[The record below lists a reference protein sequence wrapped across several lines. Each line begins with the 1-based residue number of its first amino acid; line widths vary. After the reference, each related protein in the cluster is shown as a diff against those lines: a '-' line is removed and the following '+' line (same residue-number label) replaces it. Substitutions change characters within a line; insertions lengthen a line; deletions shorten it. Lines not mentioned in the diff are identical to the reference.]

1 MTARALIA
9 IAALALPT
17 FAQAGGLADI
27 EIYDRTS
34 GRTLAIH
41 EHRGQLYVA
50 GEPQHQY
57 ELRIRNHSAGRVLAV
72 TSVDGVNVITGE
84 TAAEQQSGYV
94 IGASDSVAIEG
105 WRKSLDDVAVF
116 YFTRLRDSY
125 AARTGRPHDVGVIG
139 VALFSERQYC
149 CAKRYD
155 KVAEADA
162 APAAAGA
169 RQSAPHADESLA
181 RRESRLG
188 TGHGHREASPAQY
201 VDFEFLSGGG
211 DMRESRHARR
221 LEQGVQLLRRQP
233 PEQFH
238 RELAST
244 FRNLRLPERCAVE
257 GQRLHADPARGADRS
272 RSGPSSSFPGPPVS
286 DRKWRRDP

>member
-17 FAQAGGLADI
+17 FAHAGGLASV

-41 EHRGQLYVA
+41 EHQGRLYVA

-57 ELRIRNHSAGRVLAV
+57 ELRVRNRSAGRVLAV

-84 TAAEQQSGYV
+84 TAAQQQSGYV
-94 IGASDSVAIEG
+94 IDALDSVAIVG
-105 WRKSLDDVAVF
+105 WRKSLDAVAVF
-116 YFTRLRDSY
+116 YFAHLRDSY

-139 VALFSERQYC
+139 VALFREREYC
-149 CAKRYD
+149 CAKPLD
-155 KVAEADA
+155 KLGESDA
-162 APAAAGA
+162 APASAGA

-188 TGHGHREASPAQY
+188 TGHGHRAASLAQY
-201 VDFEFLSGGG
+201 VDFERASPRPDETIAIYYDSHQNLV
-211 DMRESRHARR
+211 A
-221 LEQGVQLLRRQP
+221 QGVLPAEPRVAQRRP
-233 PEQFH
+233 TPFP
-238 RELAST
+238 AG
-244 FRNLRLPERCAVE
+244 FVP
-257 GQRLHADPARGADRS
+257 DP
-272 RSGPSSSFPGPPVS
+272 
-286 DRKWRRDP
+286 